1 MRKILSWLQASRL
14 ASQTY
19 ILFPLLLGQGF
30 HRQNGGALNPAIFF
44 WVCAYSLLI
53 QLYIVYANDFAD
65 AEVDRL
71 NTTYNI
77 FSGGSRVLVN
87 GLLSKQEML
96 IGIVV
101 TMVLNAGVGYV
112 LTLFYGRGWALP
124 LIFISWALL
133 WAYSYAPL
141 RLSYRGGGEIL
152 QAFGVGFL
160 LLFFG
165 YYAQAGTPQY
175 FPWRY
180 LLFVMPLQ
188 LGAAVSTALP
198 DEPSDRAGHK
208 RTFVVLV
215 GPVSVKQLTVFLN
228 LAGLGCFCIFGWP
241 GVTTPKTYLMVAYP
255 FLATM
260 LMTLLITGS
269 PAGHWRCNAF
279 VALAVSAVVTTMATL
294 AGDLLLSR
302 SEAQHFFG

>member
-71 NTTYNI
+71 NTTYNM

-87 GLLSKQEML
+87 GLLNKHEML

-101 TMVLNAGVGYV
+101 TMVINAGVGCV

-124 LIFISWALL
+124 LIILSWVLL

-141 RLSYRGGGEIL
+141 RLSYRGGGELL
-152 QAFGVGFL
+152 QALGVGCL
-160 LLFFG
+160 LLFLG

-188 LGAAVSTALP
+188 LGAALSTALP

-215 GPVSVKQLTVFLN
+215 GPVPAKLLIVLLYFT
-228 LAGLGCFCIFGWP
+228 GLGFFCLIGWHRF
-241 GVTTPKTYLMVAYP
+241 TSPKTYLMVAYP
-255 FLATM
+255 FFATM
-260 LMTLLITGS
+260 LMTLLIKGG

-279 VALAVSAVVTTMATL
+279 VALAVSVVVATMATL
-294 AGDLLLSR
+294 AGDLLLTWPS
-302 SEAQHFFG
+302 